1 MVLGVRQTN
10 RTYRESTCWRAFSG
24 RGDPGRPESGFEAS
38 LIPEGVW
45 IVNAAFVLMTT
56 ALLAGGGAGGSCC
69 SSGSGSGCAV
79 SSCDSCCS
87 RPSLLDRLRECFRK
101 NDCCDTCAPTCAPA
115 CHDDCGC
122 REGLL
127 QRLFGRFHRKNDCC
141 DSCNSCGSAVA
152 APAGK
157 AEQIPAP
164 KEQPKPLPPG
174 DQTQLDAPPVAV
186 PAAETKVPF

>member
-1 MVLGVRQTN
+1 
-10 RTYRESTCWRAFSG
+10 
-24 RGDPGRPESGFEAS
+24 
-38 LIPEGVW
+38 
-45 IVNAAFVLMTT
+45 MTT
-56 ALLAGGGAGGSCC
+56 ALLAGGGNGCGSCNTGC
-69 SSGSGSGCAV
+69 STGCAV
-79 SSCDSCCS
+79 TTHSSCSSCDSCCG
-87 RPSLLDRLRECFRK
+87 RVGLLDRLRECFRK
-101 NDCCDTCAPTCAPA
+101 NDCCDTCNTCTTS

-127 QRLFGRFHRKNDCC
+127 QRLFGRFHRNDCC
-141 DSCNSCGSAVA
+141 DSCNSCASGSCCGSTADAPA

-174 DQTQLDAPPVAV
+174 DQTQLDAPPVAA